1 MINQKNNV
9 NVSQIGHRLANHV
22 ASLEEMTAFMGD
34 SNSTYTLRHLE
45 PRLQQGLVRIAFVG
59 VTSTG
64 KSTAINALVGQL
76 ALPENPSVSSPIPV
90 WIGYQ
95 DQEASQAEIY
105 LAGEDGLERSSC
117 DLNTFKRKY
126 CYNIEDIAN
135 RDRSRYNTVEFGA
148 IKTKSSLL
156 EGGLTI
162 IDTLGIAATTVDS
175 RKTIRVLREGV
186 DAVVFVTKSANL
198 NLDEKKFL
206 YQYILGCCG
215 SQSNSG
221 TGTDISPYRAVAP
234 ENLFFVYNDWYNVP
248 AKTSFQESIRILYR
262 SSGLN
267 LSEEDICRLVENNV
281 FFINAFRG
289 RLGALGAYPYV
300 ECAPEGSTEEVL
312 ESLQELEDYEKEEVD
327 FSDSSQML
335 SESGIPELAEAI
347 TRKAWQLCHGKSSV
361 GVRRISELVPVID
374 GVINAADKRIA
385 DINLSLEDLQGQK
398 EAFARLR
405 EDDDQEQSR
414 ITSAFM
420 TLNQRYKQSFT
431 RLLKDITAELRSD
444 CAGQALRTAM
454 PPEFSAQYRDY
465 LRMDSEERGKYLRAM
480 LPQQIRSTYEY
491 CTGQLLKA
499 LDERRTDDYQTPFA
513 VMDETRI
520 FIANQAELLNA
531 RVESLQKMGAAELG
545 TVLPE
550 AIIVEELFKK
560 LQLDLEE
567 KVKEIIANSCMMSG
581 KRFEETMQRH
591 VRKCGLNII
600 LRILPGAADRL
611 WDRIRREVFAPLAE
625 SVVADM
631 SNYTVDNI
639 FEETT
644 AAFDKTKTE
653 ICTSHI
659 KLFVSLETT
668 LARLE
673 ERLLAK
679 GGEKDEE
686 VAKAAELRRKCE
698 EIKCDILHMQS
709 VLQNG

>member
-1 MINQKNNV
+1 MSEKNNI
-9 NVSQIGHRLANHV
+9 NISQIGHRLAQHV
-22 ASLEEMTAFMGD
+22 TSLAEMTELMGD
-34 SNSTYTLRHLE
+34 SNSTYILRHLE
-45 PRLQQGLVRIAFVG
+45 PRLRQGLVRIAFVG

-105 LAGEDGLERSSC
+105 LAGEHGLERSSC

-135 RDRSRYNTVEFGA
+135 RDRSRYNAVEFGA
-148 IKTKSSLL
+148 IKTKSALL
-156 EGGLTI
+156 EGGLVI

-206 YQYILGCCG
+206 YQYILGCNG
-215 SQSNSG
+215 AQTPSG
-221 TGTDISPYRAVAP
+221 AGNDVAPYRAVTP
-234 ENLFFVYNDWYNVP
+234 ENLFFVYNDWYGVP
-248 AKTSFQESIRILYR
+248 AKASFQESIRILYR
-262 SSGLN
+262 NSGLN
-267 LSEEDICRLVENNV
+267 LDEEEICRLAEDHV

-289 RLGALGAYPYV
+289 RLGVLGAYPYV
-300 ECAPEGSTEEVL
+300 ECAPEGSTEEAL
-312 ESLQELEDYEKEEVD
+312 ESLQELEDYEKKELD
-327 FSDSSQML
+327 FFDGAQMF
-335 SESGIPELAEAI
+335 SESGIPALAEAV
-347 TRKAWQLCHGKSSV
+347 TRKAWQLCHGKNSV
-361 GVRRISELVPVID
+361 GVRRISELVPIID

-385 DINLSLEDLQGQK
+385 NINLRLEDLQGQM

-405 EDDDQEQSR
+405 EDDDQEQAR

-420 TLNQRYKQSFT
+420 TLNQKYRKSFI
-431 RLLKDITAELRSD
+431 RLLNDIQGKLRSD

-454 PPEFSAQYRDY
+454 PPAFSTQYRDY
-465 LRMDSEERGKYLRAM
+465 LQKDPEERSRYLRTM
-480 LPQQIRSTYEY
+480 LPKQIRATYEY
-491 CTGQLLKA
+491 FTGAILKA
-499 LDERRTDDYQTPFA
+499 LDETRTDDYQTPFA
-513 VMDETRI
+513 VMDETRT

-560 LQLDLEE
+560 LQVDLEE
-567 KVKEIIANSCMMSG
+567 RVKEIIENSCMMSG
-581 KRFEETMQRH
+581 QRFEKAIQKH
-591 VRKCGLNII
+591 VKKCSLNII
-600 LRILPGAADRL
+600 SRLLPGAADRL
-611 WDRIRREVFAPLAE
+611 WDRIRREVFSPLAE
-625 SVVADM
+625 SVVDDM
-631 SNYTVDNI
+631 TKNTGEII

-673 ERLLAK
+673 ERLSATD
-679 GGEKDEE
+679 EQKDEE
-686 VAKAAELRRKCE
+686 VAKAAELRSKCE
-698 EIKCDILHMQS
+698 EIKRDILQMQS